1 MLIIFYISKKDKS
14 SETTDK
20 LSLKEKYTL
29 LTVGAVILIGLFTFA
44 LSNGLRPND
53 LTLLLATVIVIAFI
67 FFVIK
72 FIFQKLTSTQQ
83 NNSSSIM
90 EKEDKIEKINQ
101 EITSNNTGAL
111 ETPSSSPS
119 MDKLMAKINSIFNIY
134 IVFKEIIIVIIK
146 NLSKIKCFRGFLFL
160 LIEIV

>member
-53 LTLLLATVIVIAFI
+53 LTLLLATVIRYENLALTREKDVLICCFYL
-67 FFVIK
+67 FVVAQHI
-72 FIFQKLTSTQQ
+72 
-83 NNSSSIM
+83 
-90 EKEDKIEKINQ
+90 Q
-101 EITSNNTGAL
+101 ESQ
-111 ETPSSSPS
+111 
-119 MDKLMAKINSIFNIY
+119 
-134 IVFKEIIIVIIK
+134 V
-146 NLSKIKCFRGFLFL
+146 
-160 LIEIV
+160 

>member
-83 NNSSSIM
+83 NN
-90 EKEDKIEKINQ
+90 
-101 EITSNNTGAL
+101 
-111 ETPSSSPS
+111 
-119 MDKLMAKINSIFNIY
+119 
-134 IVFKEIIIVIIK
+134 
-146 NLSKIKCFRGFLFL
+146 
-160 LIEIV
+160 